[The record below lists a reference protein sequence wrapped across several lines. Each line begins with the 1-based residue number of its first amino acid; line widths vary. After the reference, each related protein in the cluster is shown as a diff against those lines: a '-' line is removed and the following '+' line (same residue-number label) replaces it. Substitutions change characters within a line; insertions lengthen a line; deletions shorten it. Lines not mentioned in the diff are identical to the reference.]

1 MSRFIVAGLG
11 PSIQGFSPPA
21 GHVTIGVNDIQRH
34 FVPDHLMIM
43 DDRRAFKPDRQE
55 VMDDPQFNHTLW
67 WRYGSPLWHS
77 WRTLSRYIHLERYRI
92 RRYKSPDDIAK
103 ALRDPN
109 ALMALPH
116 SYSTVYAACSLAVVL
131 GATWVGV
138 IGLDLVGHHLAK
150 RAELVNRSFACLKL
164 AMDQIGVTFVNL
176 SDQSLITSIPHEQV

>member
-1 MSRFIVAGLG
+1 M
-11 PSIQGFSPPA
+11 
-21 GHVTIGVNDIQRH
+21 TIGVNDIQRH

-55 VMDDPQFNHTLW
+55 IMDEPEFNHTLW
-67 WRYGSPLWHS
+67 WRYGSHFWDS
-77 WRTLSRYIHLERYRI
+77 WVSPVPGGIYRHIERYRI

-116 SYSTVYAACSLAVVL
+116 SYTTVYAACSLAVVL

-150 RAELVNRSFACLKL
+150 RAELVNRSFACLKM

-176 SDQSLITSIPHEQV
+176 STTSLITSIPLGRTTP